1 MQRHASLTKMVENP
15 KGFDAYKFG
24 LLMEEAIA
32 GPQGPVFKTKKTFSP
47 SSIGYGHGTC
57 PRYWHIV
64 FTGAEFH
71 DSPDSISGGNMQNGT
86 YVHERLQ
93 QTLTKALGKNVEIE
107 REINLTD
114 PPIRGFVDAI
124 VDQDGVKA
132 AGEIKSAK
140 QEIFDK
146 IAQTG
151 KPITYHLVQLLIY
164 MKSLGLKDGFFY
176 YENKNT
182 QEFVIIPVQMND
194 SLEQYAEEIFQW
206 MRDVRAAW
214 DEGKLATPISPKRA
228 AKACTYC
235 PVKQACKDRA
245 DGDITI
251 PLLAVKE

>member
-1 MQRHASLTKMVENP
+1 
-15 KGFDAYKFG
+15 
-24 LLMEEAIA
+24 
-32 GPQGPVFKTKKTFSP
+32 
-47 SSIGYGHGTC
+47 
-57 PRYWHIV
+57 
-64 FTGAEFH
+64 
-71 DSPDSISGGNMQNGT
+71 MQNGT

-93 QTLTKALGKNVEIE
+93 QHLTKALGTNVEIE
-107 REINLTD
+107 REINLVD

-124 VDQDGVKA
+124 VTQGDIQVV
-132 AGEIKSAK
+132 GEIKSAK
-140 QEIFDK
+140 QEIFDN
-146 IAQTG
+146 ISTSG

-164 MKSLGLKDGFFY
+164 MKALGLKDGFFY

-182 QEFVIIPVQMND
+182 QQFIIIPVQMND
-194 SLEQYAEEIFQW
+194 SLEAYAEEIFQW

-214 DEGKLATPISPKRA
+214 DEGKLATPITPKRA